1 MENTRIRFVA
11 LGFMG
16 VVLVAVIAVVTGC
29 PRTKPGFEAC
39 GTQTCDHVGIHA
51 DETPLKT
58 MAEAE
63 EASQVRPTP
72 EAGGDDARDCVG
84 CHTDETH
91 LKAMVEAEE
100 APPVDT
106 CDG

>member
-1 MENTRIRFVA
+1 M
-11 LGFMG
+11 
-16 VVLVAVIAVVTGC
+16 
-29 PRTKPGFEAC
+29 
-39 GTQTCDHVGIHA
+39 
-51 DETPLKT
+51 KT